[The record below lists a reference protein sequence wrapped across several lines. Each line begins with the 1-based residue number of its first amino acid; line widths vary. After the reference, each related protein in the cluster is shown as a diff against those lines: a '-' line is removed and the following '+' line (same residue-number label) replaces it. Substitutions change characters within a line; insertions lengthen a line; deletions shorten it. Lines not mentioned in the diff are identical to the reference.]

1 VSQRRSAP
9 CGALLDW
16 TAHLRYRCP
25 LPAIP
30 SAGQEATIPTNRR
43 TFLQLTG
50 WIGTAGVLSS
60 PAHAESQAPT
70 NDELPAPIRALE
82 PLPDPP
88 PPISKDEHRGR
99 LVHAQRLLAESG
111 LDALVVGPGSSLAY
125 FSGAEWGLSERF
137 FGMVLARS
145 GDPSWV
151 TPAFEKE
158 RALEQ
163 IQLGSDVRAWEEDES
178 PYSLVAHILKDKGVA
193 TGKVGVEERMPFVF
207 SDGIAQTAPAL
218 RFSSGTP
225 VTAGCRMV
233 KDAHEIALMRRACEI
248 TLRAHRAVFA
258 SLKEGTTV
266 EQASAWS
273 TAAHRRLGAPGGS
286 LILFGPDA
294 AFPHGT
300 TKPRTLQPGDG
311 VLIDGGCKVHGYSSD
326 ITRTAVVG
334 APPTERQKTIWD
346 LVRRAQEAAFRAA
359 RPGVECQAIDAA
371 ARKVIVEGG
380 FGPGYKYLTHRLGHG
395 IGMDGHEW
403 PYMVR
408 GNETR
413 LVTGM
418 TFTDEPGI
426 YIPGE
431 LGIRHEDTVVVTQDG
446 CENLVPKW
454 SGTAEEPAV
463 L

>member
-1 VSQRRSAP
+1 LAGEADLEYTVRRQSRP
-9 CGALLDW
+9 PDRRL
-16 TAHLRYRCP
+16 
-25 LPAIP
+25 AI
-30 SAGQEATIPTNRR
+30 STNRR
-43 TFLQLTG
+43 TFLQITG
-50 WIGTAGVLSS
+50 CAGTVGVLG
-60 PAHAESQAPT
+60 ARAAGAQAPKGPSS
-70 NDELPAPIRALE
+70 ELPAPILALE
-82 PLPDPP
+82 PLPDGP
-88 PPISKDEHRGR
+88 PPISTDEHRGR
-99 LVHAQRLLAESG
+99 LARAQRLMVDSG
-111 LDALVVGPGSSLAY
+111 LDALVVGPGTSLAY
-125 FSGAEWGLSERF
+125 FAGAEWGLSERF
-137 FGMVLARS
+137 LGMVLVRS

-151 TPAFEKE
+151 TPAFEKG

-163 IQLGSDVRAWEEDES
+163 IQVGADVRAWEEDES
-178 PYSLVAHILKDKGVA
+178 PYALVARILKDRGVA
-193 TGKVGVEERMPFVF
+193 TGKVGIEERMPFAF
-207 SDGIAQTAPAL
+207 SDGIALAAPAL
-218 RFSSGTP
+218 QLASGTP

-266 EQASAWS
+266 AQASAWS
-273 TAAHRRLGAPGGS
+273 AAAHSRLGARGGS

-300 TKPRTLQPGDG
+300 KEPRVLQAGDV
-311 VLIDGGCKVHGYSSD
+311 VLVDGGGKVHGYGSD
-326 ITRTAVVG
+326 ITRTAVFG

-371 ARKVIVEGG
+371 ARKVIVDGG

-408 GNETR
+408 GNATKLEA
-413 LVTGM
+413 GI

-431 LGIRHEDTVVVTQDG
+431 LGIRHEDTLATTPDG

-454 SGTAEEPAV
+454 SGTPEEPAV
-463 L
+463 V

>member
-1 VSQRRSAP
+1 LACTV
-9 CGALLDW
+9 
-16 TAHLRYRCP
+16 HLRYSSSS
-25 LPAIP
+25 PAR
-30 SAGQEATIPTNRR
+30 SCAGQEATIPTKRR

-50 WIGTAGVLSS
+50 CAGALGVLSA
-60 PAHAESQAPT
+60 PAPAQPQLPT
-70 NDELPAPIRALE
+70 SDELPAPIRALE
-82 PLPDPP
+82 PLTDLPA
-88 PPISKDEHRGR
+88 PISKEEHQGR
-99 LVHAQRLLAESG
+99 LAHAQRLLADSG
-111 LDALVVGPGSSLAY
+111 LDALVVGPGSSRTY

-163 IQLGSDVRAWEEDES
+163 IQVGSDVRAWEEDES
-178 PYSLVAHILKDKGVA
+178 PYSLVARILKDRGVA

-207 SDGIAQTAPAL
+207 SDGIAQAAPAL
-218 RFSSGTP
+218 RLVSGTP

-273 TAAHRRLGAPGGS
+273 AAAHRRLGARGGS
-286 LILFGPDA
+286 LVLFGPDA
-294 AFPHGT
+294 AYPHGT
-300 TKPRTLQPGDG
+300 TKPRTLQPGDV
-311 VLIDGGCKVHGYSSD
+311 VLIDGGCRLHGYSSD
-326 ITRTAVVG
+326 ITRTAVFG
-334 APPTERQKTIWD
+334 APPTDRQKTIWN
-346 LVRRAQEAAFRAA
+346 LVRRAQEAAFKAA

-371 ARKVIVEGG
+371 ARKVIEDGG

-408 GNETR
+408 RNATK
-413 LVTGM
+413 LVAGM

-431 LGIRHEDTVVVTQDG
+431 LGIRHEDTLAATEDG
-446 CENLVPKW
+446 CENLAAKW
-454 SGTAEEPAV
+454 TGTPEEPAV
-463 L
+463 V